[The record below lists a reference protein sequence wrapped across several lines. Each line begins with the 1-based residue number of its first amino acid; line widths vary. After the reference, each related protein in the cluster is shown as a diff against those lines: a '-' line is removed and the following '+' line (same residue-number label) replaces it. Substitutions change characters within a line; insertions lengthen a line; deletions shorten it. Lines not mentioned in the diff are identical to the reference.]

1 MPADSFA
8 QSKKKKKEK
17 DKTESASAKPE
28 GEKQYEDIVKKCK
41 LSEGLLNVYRDTVS
55 GKTYLEVNESQ
66 LGKEFIYFSFVENG
80 IVEAGFN
87 RGSYRGSKIIRF
99 ERHFERIEI
108 HNVNTNYYFDPE
120 NAISKAANANIE
132 HPILSSLKIEGRK
145 EGKILVDGD
154 GIFLSEDFQMVK
166 PPSDSRGPGSIL
178 GSLSK
183 EKTKILGIRNYPQ
196 NTDIRV
202 DYVYDN
208 KNPTRGGSPALPDP
222 RTVSVEYQHSIIAVP
237 ENNYQPRRDDAR
249 IGYFMTDVNDMTS
262 FSATP
267 YRDMIHRWNLVKKNP
282 NEAVSEPV
290 EPITWWIENTTPVEL
305 RPYIKE
311 GVERW
316 NGAFEK
322 AGFKNAVIVKEQPDD
337 AEWDAGDIRYNVLRW
352 TSSPTPPFGGY
363 GPSFVN
369 PRTGEILGADIM
381 LEFSYISNRLFR
393 SKVFET
399 AGLMSDDDIHSE
411 IQLADHTCCQHS
423 EIMHQGLLAGLHTIK
438 AWNMAEAVKEEF
450 VKQFLYRLV
459 LHEVGHT
466 LGLTHNMRASSV
478 HTLDQLKQKDIVEK
492 YGMCNSIM
500 EYPAIL
506 LAGDTDHDYFIDS
519 WPGTYDVWAIEYGY
533 SSSLAD
539 PVAEEKRLES
549 ILNKSTDPLLVYGN
563 DADDMRSSGRGIDPD
578 INIYD
583 LSADP
588 VEFATFR
595 MDKVNATLPQL
606 KENYAKDGQSYHELR
621 NAFLVLTG
629 EYGIQA
635 RIMTRQI
642 GGVHI
647 DRSYAGQ
654 KTNEKPF
661 TPVSEEQQ
669 KKAVRAL
676 EKYVFSPDAF
686 EVPLEVLNYLQIQRR
701 GFEHFGNN
709 EDPRMHERVANIQN
723 ECLNH
728 LLHPAVLQRITDSQ
742 LYGNTYDLGEYMTDL
757 SNAIFSADVKSAV
770 NTYRQGL
777 QVEYVKRLSSVI
789 GEKSEY
795 DHVSKGMAVFELN
808 RIRTAMKIATSPDT
822 LTRAHRSHI
831 IMLVDKA
838 LNAN

>member
-1 MPADSFA
+1 
-8 QSKKKKKEK
+8 
-17 DKTESASAKPE
+17 
-28 GEKQYEDIVKKCK
+28 
-41 LSEGLLNVYRDTVS
+41 
-55 GKTYLEVNESQ
+55 
-66 LGKEFIYFSFVENG
+66 
-80 IVEAGFN
+80 
-87 RGSYRGSKIIRF
+87 
-99 ERHFERIEI
+99 
-108 HNVNTNYYFDPE
+108 
-120 NAISKAANANIE
+120 
-132 HPILSSLKIEGRK
+132 
-145 EGKILVDGD
+145 
-154 GIFLSEDFQMVK
+154 
-166 PPSDSRGPGSIL
+166 
-178 GSLSK
+178 
-183 EKTKILGIRNYPQ
+183 
-196 NTDIRV
+196 
-202 DYVYDN
+202 
-208 KNPTRGGSPALPDP
+208 
-222 RTVSVEYQHSIIAVP
+222 
-237 ENNYQPRRDDAR
+237 
-249 IGYFMTDVNDMTS
+249 
-262 FSATP
+262 
-267 YRDMIHRWNLVKKNP
+267 
-282 NEAVSEPV
+282 
-290 EPITWWIENTTPVEL
+290 
-305 RPYIKE
+305 
-311 GVERW
+311 
-316 NGAFEK
+316 
-322 AGFKNAVIVKEQPDD
+322 
-337 AEWDAGDIRYNVLRW
+337 
-352 TSSPTPPFGGY
+352 
-363 GPSFVN
+363 
-369 PRTGEILGADIM
+369 
-381 LEFSYISNRLFR
+381 
-393 SKVFET
+393 
-399 AGLMSDDDIHSE
+399 
-411 IQLADHTCCQHS
+411 
-423 EIMHQGLLAGLHTIK
+423 
-438 AWNMAEAVKEEF
+438 
-450 VKQFLYRLV
+450 
-459 LHEVGHT
+459 
-466 LGLTHNMRASSV
+466 
-478 HTLDQLKQKDIVEK
+478 
-492 YGMCNSIM
+492 
-500 EYPAIL
+500 
-506 LAGDTDHDYFIDS
+506 
-519 WPGTYDVWAIEYGY
+519 
-533 SSSLAD
+533 
-539 PVAEEKRLES
+539 
-549 ILNKSTDPLLVYGN
+549 
-563 DADDMRSSGRGIDPD
+563 MRSSGRGIDPD

-588 VEFATFR
+588 IEFATFR